1 MNQDRRSFLKNTAAL
16 AAGAGLFG
24 AGAASGYAL
33 ERGHA
38 SRPKLDVVLP
48 KVTRERMLRTTVGLR
63 PHRPIGFRL
72 EAEKIDGRTIVHNYG
87 HGGSGWSLSWGTGH
101 LAADLV
107 DATGEQDVA
116 VLGCGVVGLAAARL
130 LQRRGKQVTIY
141 AKDLPP
147 RVTSNYASA
156 GWSPTAT
163 LCDPAKISEEFK
175 VVFEKAAR
183 LSHRYFQDL
192 IGQPYGVHYRQSIR
206 FRETAAEATAAG
218 AGPARGGPADPN
230 FYGNVIRDLSPKTIE
245 LAPEQ
250 HGLPFEV
257 ASLSTSM
264 RFEVHVY
271 LDGMLRDFAFHGGK
285 IVVREFAKLDDI
297 LFLPQK
303 VTVNCLGL
311 GAKQVLNDEHLM
323 PIRGQLTILA
333 PQEDLKYGIG
343 FEGFSAAPRYDGV
356 TVGNTMIMGEWSTVP
371 DIKESYRVV
380 DGFRELLGKITH
392 TA

>member
-1 MNQDRRSFLKNTAAL
+1 MNEDRRSFLKSAGLLT
-16 AAGAGLFG
+16 AGAGLFA
-24 AGAASGYAL
+24 AGATAGYAS
-33 ERGHA
+33 ERRK
-38 SRPKLDVVLP
+38 SSLPRLDIVLP
-48 KVTRERMLRTTVGLR
+48 KVSRDRVLRSTVGLR

-72 EAEKIDGRTIVHNYG
+72 EAESIDGKTIVHNYG
-87 HGGSGWSLSWGTGH
+87 HGGSGWSLCWGTGH

-107 DATGEQDVA
+107 DQTGETDVA

-130 LQRRGKQVTIY
+130 LQRRGKNVTIY

-163 LCDPAKISEEFK
+163 LCDPAKISDEFK

-192 IGQPYGVHYRQSIR
+192 MGQPYGVHHRQMIR
-206 FRETAAEATAAG
+206 FRETRAEAGQAG
-218 AGPARGGPADPN
+218 AGGAAAAAGDPT
-230 FYGNVIRDLSPKTIE
+230 FYGNVIRDLAPQTID

-257 ASLSTSM
+257 ATLSTSM

-271 LDGMLRDFAFHGGK
+271 LNAMLRDFAFHGGR
-285 IVVREFAKLDDI
+285 IVVREFTHLDGI
-297 LFLPQK
+297 LALPEK
-303 VTVNCLGL
+303 VAVNCLGI
-311 GAKQVLNDEHLM
+311 GAKQVLDDEHLT

-333 PQEDLKYGIG
+333 PQPDLKYGIG
-343 FEGFSAAPRYDGV
+343 FEGFSASPRYDGV
-356 TVGNTMIMGEWSTVP
+356 TVGNTMIMGDWNTVP
-371 DIKESYRVV
+371 DMTESHRVV
-380 DGFRELLGKITH
+380 DGFRGLLDKLTH
-392 TA
+392 PA